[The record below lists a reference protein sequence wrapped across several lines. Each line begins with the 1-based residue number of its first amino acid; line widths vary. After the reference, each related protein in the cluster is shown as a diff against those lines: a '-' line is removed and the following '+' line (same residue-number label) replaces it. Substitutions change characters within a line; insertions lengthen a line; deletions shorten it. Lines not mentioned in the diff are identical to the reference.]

1 MELIERILEDKNLDS
16 AIEAVVSN
24 KGAAGVDK
32 MTVYELRNYF
42 QKHKAEIKEQIRKHK
57 AEIKEQIRNKKYQP
71 QPVRRVY
78 IPKPNGDKRP
88 LGIPTVV
95 DRVGA
100 DPKVF

>member
-1 MELIERILEDKNLDS
+1 MDEQQVELIERILEDKNLDY
-16 AIEAVVSN
+16 AIEAVV
-24 KGAAGVDK
+24 DK
-32 MTVYELRNYF
+32 MTAYELRHYF
-42 QKHKAEIKEQIRKHK
+42 QKNK

-88 LGIPTVV
+88 LDIPTVV

-100 DPKVF
+100 DPKVAPI

>member
-1 MELIERILEDKNLDS
+1 MEEQQVELIERILEDKNLDY
-16 AIEAVVSN
+16 AIGAVVKN
-24 KGAAGVDK
+24 KGAAGIDK
-32 MTVYELRNYF
+32 MTVYELRHYF
-42 QKHKAEIKEQIRKHK
+42 QKNK

-100 DPKVF
+100 DPKVAPI